1 MELLELRKN
10 ELLETCNCFE
20 TLGMRDSKCY
30 SNVIAQYGVLSS
42 VIYDIKCA
50 ELRESMYKGMCR
62 EECIVLCEYEL
73 TLGFPD
79 NMNEVNFRRSSARQT
94 VRRNRR
100 MTVKKAID
108 LNYDV
113 DGDYIISNG
122 VLMRNIF

>member
-42 VIYDIKCA
+42 VIYDINRI
-50 ELRESMYKGMCR
+50 ELRESMYKGMSR
-62 EECIVLCEYEL
+62 EESIMLNEYESI
-73 TLGFPD
+73 LGFPD
-79 NMNEVNFRRSSARQT
+79 SMDEVNFRRSYARQT
-94 VRRNRR
+94 ARRNRR